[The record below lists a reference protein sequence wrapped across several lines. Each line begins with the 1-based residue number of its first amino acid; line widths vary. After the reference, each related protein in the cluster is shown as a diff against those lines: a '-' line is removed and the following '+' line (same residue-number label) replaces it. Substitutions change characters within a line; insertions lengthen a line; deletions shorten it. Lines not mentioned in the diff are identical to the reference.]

1 MFCAVQTW
9 SETSVFVC
17 RIKVSRLCPGW
28 KYLNVS
34 PEHPHFII
42 YYYSFYVGINKAGKI
57 LWHLGKNMVLLPQ
70 TQLKVLWHIINEINR
85 WTEIRTFCLLKT
97 NLIIP
102 WHLVISIP
110 VFWGVFLPQTEQENV
125 LTSCQKYS
133 MVLHFNKCWNC
144 TGSAEQHYQVLHGAV
159 ENVHLRRNPVFYCMH
174 LKMIGK
180 KNKVV

>member
-1 MFCAVQTW
+1 MEVTVIDWMFCAVQTW

-34 PEHPHFII
+34 PKHPHFII
-42 YYYSFYVGINKAGKI
+42 YYYSFYVGINRAGKI

-110 VFWGVFLPQTEQENV
+110 VFWGFFFATNRAGKCPDIL
-125 LTSCQKYS
+125 SKI
-133 MVLHFNKCWNC
+133 FN
-144 TGSAEQHYQVLHGAV
+144 GFAL
-159 ENVHLRRNPVFYCMH
+159 
-174 LKMIGK
+174 
-180 KNKVV
+180 

>member
-1 MFCAVQTW
+1 MEVTVIDWMFCAVQTW

-17 RIKVSRLCPGW
+17 RFKMSRLCPGW

-42 YYYSFYVGINKAGKI
+42 YYYSFYVGINRAGKI
-57 LWHLGKNMVLLPQ
+57 LWHLGKNMALLPQ

-110 VFWGVFLPQTEQENV
+110 VFWGFFATNRAGKCPDIL
-125 LTSCQKYS
+125 SKI
-133 MVLHFNKCWNC
+133 FN
-144 TGSAEQHYQVLHGAV
+144 GFAL
-159 ENVHLRRNPVFYCMH
+159 
-174 LKMIGK
+174 
-180 KNKVV
+180 

>member
-1 MFCAVQTW
+1 MEVTVIDWMFCAVQTW
-9 SETSVFVC
+9 PETSVFVC
-17 RIKVSRLCPGW
+17 RFKMSRLCPGW

-34 PEHPHFII
+34 PEHRHFFI
-42 YYYSFYVGINKAGKI
+42 YYYSFYVGINRAGKI

-110 VFWGVFLPQTEQENV
+110 VFWGFFFATNRAGKCPDIL
-125 LTSCQKYS
+125 SKI
-133 MVLHFNKCWNC
+133 FN
-144 TGSAEQHYQVLHGAV
+144 GFAL
-159 ENVHLRRNPVFYCMH
+159 
-174 LKMIGK
+174 
-180 KNKVV
+180 

>member
-1 MFCAVQTW
+1 MEVTVIDWMFCAVQTW
-9 SETSVFVC
+9 PETSVFVC
-17 RIKVSRLCPGW
+17 RFKMSRLCPGW

-34 PEHPHFII
+34 PKHPHFII
-42 YYYSFYVGINKAGKI
+42 YYYSFYVGINRAGKI

-110 VFWGVFLPQTEQENV
+110 VFWGFFATNRAGKCPDIL
-125 LTSCQKYS
+125 SKI
-133 MVLHFNKCWNC
+133 FN
-144 TGSAEQHYQVLHGAV
+144 GFAL
-159 ENVHLRRNPVFYCMH
+159 
-174 LKMIGK
+174 
-180 KNKVV
+180 